1 MQEEV
6 DKAEGLAS
14 EPKLDVSS
22 IVELPVEKEIVLITD
37 PAERLLALQEIEVL
51 GGLLNTSYY
60 MPRYSGGMKK
70 TAKSEIVSS
79 IKLNYFGF
87 QQMQLWGNRIC
98 ELTDKL
104 GILPEAK

>member
-6 DKAEGLAS
+6 DNKVEKEDNGP
-14 EPKLDVSS
+14 ELDVSS
-22 IVELPVEKEIVLITD
+22 IAELPVEKEITLITD
-37 PAERLLALQEIEVL
+37 PTERLAALQEIEVL

-87 QQMQLWGNRIC
+87 QQMQKFGNRIC
-98 ELTDKL
+98 DLTDRL
-104 GILPEAK
+104 GIDK

>member
-6 DKAEGLAS
+6 EVVAS
-14 EPKLDVSS
+14 EPKLDASS

-51 GGLLNTSYY
+51 GGLINTSYFLPTY
-60 MPRYSGGMKK
+60 GMSKNGK
-70 TAKSEIVSS
+70 DPKAPSQITKSTQ
-79 IKLNYFGF
+79 LNYFGF
-87 QQMQLWGNRIC
+87 QQMHLWGNRIC

-104 GILPEAK
+104 GILQEAK